1 MTTIF
6 PRPVTL
12 QDVIL
17 LGLICSGIVGAGKVT
32 SILAGTRQ
40 PIATDHYLH
49 KIKKPTWTPN
59 ATKIRNCFKSL
70 YIVQAPAIW
79 LISMDSSIT
88 WSSPQVILFIMQFG
102 LYILWPVLFFRYKK
116 INLSLLDAV
125 ILWFLIDFTIY
136 FFWQVNIYAALL
148 MYPYLSW
155 ITTAVALN
163 ASIYSLNLTQNNN
176 HHVKDHTSKHHTD
189 TKDHHYHHEQ
199 HHENNCKDHISNQC
213 HSADR
218 NVWSTDSMS
227 KAHFWNVTSPLRCKY
242 GLWEF
247 ISLILHRPNQ
257 LGDKSPDLNWQ
268 QYTCTVKNSWKL
280 PNIVFIYK

>member
-1 MTTIF
+1 LSVDDITLMTTLF

-12 QDVIL
+12 QDVMV
-17 LGLICSGIVGAGKVT
+17 LGLISGGIVGAGKAT
-32 SILAGTRQ
+32 SLLAGTRQ
-40 PIATDHYLH
+40 PIQTDHYLH

-79 LISMDSSIT
+79 LISLDPNIS
-88 WSSPQVILFIMQFG
+88 WSSPQVILFLMQFA
-102 LYILWPVLFFRYKK
+102 LYIFWPVLFFRYKK

-163 ASIYSLNLTQNNN
+163 ASIYSLNLSQNS
-176 HHVKDHTSKHHTD
+176 HHVKDHTDKYHTD
-189 TKDHHYHHEQ
+189 AKGHHLHHDQ
-199 HHENNCKDHISNQC
+199 HHHENNCKDHVSEKC
-213 HSADR
+213 LSADR
-218 NVWSTDSMS
+218 NV
-227 KAHFWNVTSPLRCKY
+227 
-242 GLWEF
+242 
-247 ISLILHRPNQ
+247 
-257 LGDKSPDLNWQ
+257 
-268 QYTCTVKNSWKL
+268 
-280 PNIVFIYK
+280 